1 MLFRSP
7 AGTPRA
13 VVARINKELNAALA
27 SPALR
32 ERLASQGADV
42 TGGAPEDFGKVI
54 RADFAKWGKVVRASG
69 ARVD

>member
-1 MLFRSP
+1 V
-7 AGTPRA
+7 T
-13 VVARINKELNAALA
+13 RINQDLNAALA

-42 TGGAPEDFGKVI
+42 VGGTPEDFGKVI

-69 ARVD
+69 AKVD